1 MGSSILLQPSRCHS
15 SRHLSASCLPP
26 VSPLQKKR
34 CKIKQA
40 QKKVETLSATVPPCT
55 TLPLANGC
63 PPCGGSGSLQ
73 PLLPPR
79 LRDALSEGSSEGS
92 SSHSDEPSFC
102 GVAASCRRLCDSLPP
117 QGRTR
122 AERRA
127 YKRRRSKPSS
137 CGRGGGGA
145 TDGVVELLQVPRRR
159 SDPVL
164 SGGVIVSRGGGGGMG
179 SMSSLQ
185 DLMKVKQEM
194 SAGTL
199 GAMAISGPP

>member
-1 MGSSILLQPSRCHS
+1 MASICLLSSSVS
-15 SRHLSASCLPP
+15 S
-26 VSPLQKKR
+26 LQKKR

-40 QKKVETLSATVPPCT
+40 QKKVETLSCAVPPCT
-55 TLPLANGC
+55 TLPLANGG
-63 PPCGGSGSLQ
+63 PPCGGGLQ
-73 PLLPPR
+73 LPLPPR
-79 LRDALSEGSSEGS
+79 LREALSEGSSEGS

-137 CGRGGGGA
+137 CGRGGGVSG
-145 TDGVVELLQVPRRR
+145 TDGVVELLQAPRRR

-164 SGGVIVSRGGGGGMG
+164 SGGVVVSGGGGGG
-179 SMSSLQ
+179 VGPMSSLQ
-185 DLMKVKQEM
+185 DLMKAKQEM